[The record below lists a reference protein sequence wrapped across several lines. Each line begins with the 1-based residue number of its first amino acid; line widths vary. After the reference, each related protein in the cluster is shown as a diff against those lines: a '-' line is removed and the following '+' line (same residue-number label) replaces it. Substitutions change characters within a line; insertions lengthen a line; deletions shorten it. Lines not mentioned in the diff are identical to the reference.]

1 MKIHG
6 SRWAVVCISLA
17 VMAAP
22 VAFAQQQ
29 QQSNQN
35 QYEGVSHPP
44 PNDTIVAS
52 DLYAPPPP
60 PQVKRIAKPSAAV
73 PATAAVQPVRA
84 AAPASVNSGLPY
96 ANTDY
101 GIVTVPL
108 TPQQVANENALPNST
123 PGSTAVL
130 HTRPNYSNLDIV
142 TTTQGAN
149 YALPVGAEIH
159 IRLNQELSTNST
171 AVDTPFQGQ
180 VVTDVMN
187 GGSVV
192 IPAGSTLKG
201 FVSGVSQGHHLGT
214 AATLRLDP
222 QIVIL
227 PDGTAY
233 HIDAQVVNSEAAGTR
248 TGSEGGIK
256 PSAHLLKK
264 SAEYGVGVG
273 TGAMVG
279 AELAGP
285 AGALAGG
292 LIGAGMITTHLFLQQ
307 PQAATVPAGSQI
319 IFGLT
324 EPMYLTPTQN

>member
-6 SRWAVVCISLA
+6 SQWTVTCAILA
-17 VMAAP
+17 VMTAP
-22 VAFAQQQ
+22 MAFAQ

-44 PNDTIVAS
+44 PNSTIVATE
-52 DLYAPPPP
+52 DMNPPPP
-60 PQVKRIAKPSAAV
+60 PPVKHVAKPSAVV
-73 PATAAVQPVRA
+73 PVPSPAETAAVQPARTTA
-84 AAPASVNSGLPY
+84 SAPAAGNLKY

-101 GIVTVPL
+101 GIVTIPV
-108 TPQQVANENALPNST
+108 TPQQVNNPH
-123 PGSTAVL
+123 PGDTAVL
-130 HTRPNYSNLDIV
+130 HTRPSYPDLV
-142 TTTQGAN
+142 TTTEGAN
-149 YALPVGAEIH
+149 YALPPGAEIR
-159 IRLNQELSTNST
+159 IRTNKELSTT
-171 AVDTPFQGQ
+171 YTTVDTPFQGQ
-180 VVTDVMN
+180 VVNNVINN
-187 GGSVV
+187 GSIV

-201 FVSGVSQGHHLGT
+201 FVSGVSQGHHFGN

-233 HIDAQVVNSEAAGTR
+233 HVDAQVIDSDASGTR
-248 TGSEGGIK
+248 VGGEGGIK

-264 SAEYGVGVG
+264 SAEYGVGAG

-292 LIGAGMITTHLFLQQ
+292 LIGAGLVTTHLFLQQ
-307 PQAATVPAGSQI
+307 PGAATVPAGSQI
-319 IFGLT
+319 VFSLT
-324 EPMYLTPTQN
+324 EPMYLTPTRN